1 MPESLVILVGGPPGG
16 GKTTLSRAIG
26 NKLDIVS
33 ITAYDLVAAAKGATT
48 AETHPGLFVNVTS
61 DYEGYFTNRSRE
73 EIIEHS
79 IIEHEAAWSAIRHVI
94 RRRRKAGE
102 PIVMDGWY
110 FHPSYISD
118 LGIDQ
123 VHSYWLHVDR
133 AELERRER
141 ILHKP
146 FTNTSEPEKM
156 LQNFLARSYWYN
168 DLVKEEAE
176 ELGLPILFQDGT
188 RSVDELVDEVIRQLL
203 GSG

>member
-1 MPESLVILVGGPPGG
+1 MPESWVILIGGPPGA
-16 GKTTLSRAIG
+16 GKTTLSRALG
-26 NKLDIVS
+26 KRLDIVS
-33 ITAYDLVAAAKGATT
+33 LTADDLVAAVKCATT
-48 AETHPGLFVNVTS
+48 AETHQGLFVNVTS

-73 EIIEHS
+73 EIVEHS
-79 IIEHEAAWSAIRHVI
+79 IIEHEAAWPAIRHVV
-94 RRRRKAGE
+94 RRRRKADE
-102 PIVMDGWY
+102 PIVIDGWY
-110 FHPSYISD
+110 FHPIYIPD

-176 ELGLPILFQDGT
+176 ELGLPILNQDGT
-188 RSVDELVDEVIRQLL
+188 KSVDELVNEVIRQLPD
-203 GSG
+203 SG